1 MTQNVNLIA
10 KAVKV
15 HLSAD
20 EQKVKHFVS
29 VYTLAKTIGELEKL
43 PQETQEFLEL
53 EAILCDINGNSY
65 KQKSECALTLMQQN
79 NVEFDI
85 AQRVCY
91 VIEHF
96 DDYDHISGLDHQIL
110 LEAHAIVDFKEH
122 NTNRAQIMQFANTH
136 FITNYGK
143 AFLKKAFN
151 L

>member
-10 KAVKV
+10 KAMKD
-15 HLSAD
+15 HLKAD
-20 EQKVKHFVS
+20 EKSVKHFVS

-53 EAILCDINGNSY
+53 ESILCDISGNSY
-65 KQKSECALTLMQQN
+65 KQKSEYALTLMKNN

-85 AQRVCY
+85 AQRVSF

-96 DDYDHISGLDHQIL
+96 NDYDHISGLDHQIL

-122 NTNRAQIMQFANTH
+122 QTDLAQISQFANAH
-136 FITNYGK
+136 FMTNYGK